1 MSEELRPCP
10 FCGGPGEHR
19 EVDEGDHRIV
29 CEDCGAMC
37 ETMGDASGAARA
49 WQGRP
54 VEDELRVEVER
65 LREALRLG
73 RDALDRLMGG

>member
-1 MSEELRPCP
+1 
-10 FCGGPGEHR
+10 
-19 EVDEGDHRIV
+19 
-29 CEDCGAMC
+29 MC

-73 RDALDRLMGG
+73 RDALDRLMGGTDLDDDDSVEMRACRAMSAVLEETKGSK